1 MTAASDFNVGS
12 NAFFLLFPIW
22 LVIAG
27 TLSRYR
33 FQVLGSVLV
42 SLTSVW
48 YHLCWSHEK
57 GYCAGDWSESS
68 KDVWLGRDVL
78 SSHFGILLTTS
89 VLVDQLW
96 FKHNPNGKRF
106 MDALVV
112 GGGLATFFLV
122 WFLNDSP
129 ATTVLLA
136 FMNCLVLG
144 FALYYEIKRRTH
156 SWWWFFRG
164 GLAFCMIL
172 IASILKIVANTHEY
186 SYYTTSQT
194 EAYNLQ
200 HAFWHTLTGV
210 GQFLLA
216 TLLDD
221 LVYSAF
227 GWTPTKGANY
237 SGLPAQKV

>member
-12 NAFFLLFPIW
+12 NVFFLLFPIW

-33 FQVLGSVLV
+33 WQIVGLILV
-42 SLTSVW
+42 SLTSIW

-57 GYCAGDWSESS
+57 GYCAGDWSDSS
-68 KDVWLGRDVL
+68 KDIWLGRDVL

-89 VLVDQLW
+89 VLADQLW
-96 FKHNPNGKRF
+96 FKHSPNGDRF
-106 MDALVV
+106 MDAFV
-112 GGGLATFFLV
+112 LAGSLLTFFLV

-136 FMNCLVLG
+136 VMNVLVLG
-144 FALYYEIKRRTH
+144 FAFRFELKRVKDH

-164 GLAFCMIL
+164 ALAFCMIL
-172 IASILKIVANTHEY
+172 TASILKIVANTHEY
-186 SYYTTSQT
+186 SYSTVSQT
-194 EAYNLQ
+194 EEYNLQ
-200 HAFWHTLTGV
+200 HAFWHTLTGS
-210 GQFLLA
+210 GSLLLA

-227 GWTPTKGANY
+227 GWKTKPAAY
-237 SGLPAQKV
+237 SAVPVAKI